1 MEVVSTVEHE
11 DGSATLTFMLTDTE
25 QTELLQLGIYT
36 AIKRGLAEAKAE
48 FDFTQG
54 ETK

>member
-1 MEVVSTVEHE
+1 MEVIKTVEHE
-11 DGSATLTFMLTDTE
+11 DGSATLTFKLSDE
-25 QTELLQLGIYT
+25 EKTELLQLGIYT

-54 ETK
+54 ETE